1 MLLFRAN
8 HIHHLQHI
16 PPNLNPHVVGSAL
29 LEYAQGTVEWDGV
42 VSAFVDGWAK
52 EAAASK

>member
-16 PPNLNPHVVGSAL
+16 PPNLKPHVVGSELHSVHVSRL
-29 LEYAQGTVEWDGV
+29 LLVRRTGILFQHPD
-42 VSAFVDGWAK
+42 
-52 EAAASK
+52 